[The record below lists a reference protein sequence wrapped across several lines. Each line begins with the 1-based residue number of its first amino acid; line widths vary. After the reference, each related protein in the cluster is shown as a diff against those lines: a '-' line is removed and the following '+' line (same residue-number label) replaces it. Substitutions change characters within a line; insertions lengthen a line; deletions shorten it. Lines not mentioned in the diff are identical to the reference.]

1 MRRVLALPES
11 YRARSLARYLLAA
24 RPVHTYNAST
34 MPVQCQYNAS
44 TMPVQCPQ
52 VRTTREVAA
61 GEELLLDYGSDYW
74 DRSGLAYPNPR
85 RLAIDF
91 L

>member
-1 MRRVLALPES
+1 
-11 YRARSLARYLLAA
+11 
-24 RPVHTYNAST
+24 
-34 MPVQCQYNAS
+34 
-44 TMPVQCPQ
+44 MPVQCPQ

-74 DRSGLAYPNPR
+74 DRCGLAYPNPR

>member
-1 MRRVLALPES
+1 MV
-11 YRARSLARYLLAA
+11 
-24 RPVHTYNAST
+24 
-34 MPVQCQYNAS
+34 VQCQYKAS
-44 TMPVQCPQ
+44 TMAVHCPQ

-74 DRSGLAYPNPR
+74 DRCGLAYPNPR

>member
-1 MRRVLALPES
+1 M
-11 YRARSLARYLLAA
+11 
-24 RPVHTYNAST
+24 T
-34 MPVQCQYNAS
+34 VQCQYNVSTIQWQYNAS
-44 TMPVQCPQ
+44 VAVHCPQ

-74 DRSGLAYPNPR
+74 DRCGLAYPNPR